1 MIYEFAL
8 DPELVARWHD
18 PREWAIFREG
28 FAPETGRVGSAYP
41 WKPKWRKAVVKAF
54 HDAMPAATADSQSW
68 RRLEVLLDKLA
79 ERMVERESSH
89 PELPKWLDRAVAEH
103 RERPFHGILS
113 VGEANSVPEVIT
125 PDMLFSERP
134 PSAWAVP
141 PNPAPPRTAQGLAQ
155 AVAPLLTRCG
165 EVVFVDPWFDPRES
179 RFATTLQA
187 MLEVLWGPR
196 HCVSAPRAQLILAE
210 GEGRRARDGTWLL
223 SLCRDRLPE
232 IVPHGHGVLVT
243 VLRQRPGREKIHN
256 RYILTKLAG
265 VSFGVGLDAADNGD
279 TGQSDDLCR
288 LSSEQL
294 NKRWGQYVSSGR
306 SHDFDVAAGPLE
318 ILSGG

>member
-28 FAPETGRVGSAYP
+28 FAWETGRVGSAYP
-41 WKPKWRKAVVKAF
+41 PKKKWRQAVVRAF
-54 HDAMPAATADSQSW
+54 NAAMPGATENSHS
-68 RRLEVLLDKLA
+68 RRNLEVLIDKLA

-89 PELPKWLDRAVAEH
+89 PELSTWIDRAVAEH

-113 VGEANSVPEVIT
+113 QVEDKSVPAVIT
-125 PDMLFSERP
+125 SEMLFSERP
-134 PSAWAVP
+134 PSAWSVP
-141 PNPAPPRTAQGLAQ
+141 PNPAPPRTAQGLVQ

-165 EVVFVDPWFDPRES
+165 EVIFVDPWFDPGKP
-179 RFATTLQA
+179 RFLSSLHA
-187 MLEVLWGPR
+187 MLGVLWGPGR
-196 HCVSAPRAQLILAE
+196 CVGAPSAQLVLAE
-210 GEGRRARDGTWLL
+210 GGRDGSWLL
-223 SLCRDRLPE
+223 GRCRDWLPA
-232 IVPHGHGVLVT
+232 IVPRGHGLHVT
-243 VLRQRPGREKIHN
+243 VLRQRPGGEKVHN

-265 VSFGVGLDAADNGD
+265 VSFGVGLDAADDGD
-279 TGQSDDLCR
+279 TGQTDDLCR

-294 NKRWGQYVSSGR
+294 NKRWGQYVSARTSW
-306 SHDFDVAAGPLE
+306 FDVAAGPLE